1 LNAFILPKI
10 ISTTHQLKILLY
22 LCHIIALVMNE
33 HSMNDLI
40 HNFLSKNKKETL
52 FNEQKIVELWYKSMG
67 NFIVSNTKSVK
78 IKNGVLYVQ
87 IMNASLKFEL
97 MGRRTDIIKKLN
109 EEMGIEVVKD
119 ILFF

>member
-1 LNAFILPKI
+1 
-10 ISTTHQLKILLY
+10 
-22 LCHIIALVMNE
+22 MNE

-40 HNFLSKNKKETL
+40 HNFLSKNQKEKL
-52 FNEQKIVELWYKSMG
+52 FNENKIVELWYKSMG
-67 NFIVSNTKSVK
+67 NFIVQNTKSVK

-87 IMNASLKFEL
+87 IVNASLKFEL

-109 EEMGIEVVKD
+109 EELGIEVVKD

>member
-1 LNAFILPKI
+1 
-10 ISTTHQLKILLY
+10 
-22 LCHIIALVMNE
+22 MNE

-40 HNFLSKNKKETL
+40 HNFLSKNQKETL
-52 FNEQKIVELWYKSMG
+52 FNETKVVELWYKSMG
-67 NFIVSNTKSVK
+67 NFIVRNTKSVK

-109 EEMGIEVVKD
+109 DEIGLAVVKD